1 MKRQLQDQDLAA
13 LGRKLPF
20 EAPTS
25 QRVEHVRNE
34 LLSAAANLPPQRS
47 AGRRRGWGLAI
58 TAIAAGLAGVALV
71 WSTGSEP
78 SRAPIAK
85 RRVPSQAPVAP
96 VAPVAPKTA
105 RHAPEVPQDQR
116 TNLATVHGTGEA
128 TFERKTLSLPS
139 SPTDEVVYLNDG
151 VIRLDVRPLQKGERF
166 RVITP
171 DAEIEVRGTSF
182 RVAVSSGRL
191 LEVEVLS
198 GRVEVRPKGQSK
210 RTLSAQERWRSPT
223 KPSARVVKK
232 PRAEARA
239 TAPATDVR
247 PMKRK
252 EPKPELKVTPK
263 PQAEDPME
271 RAFRE
276 GWRMMRAKKYGRAS
290 EVFRAALRA
299 HPDAPLSQDASYW
312 LTVALLKSGDRASA
326 ARALERFLDRYPTAA
341 RAGEA
346 RVMLAGLLGRSAP
359 ARARALCAAA
369 LKDQSPKVRA
379 KAQALIERLDQAGR
393 NAP

>member
-1 MKRQLQDQDLAA
+1 MKRQLQDQELAA

-47 AGRRRGWGLAI
+47 AGRRRGWGLAVSAI
-58 TAIAAGLAGVALV
+58 GAIAAGIAVVALV

-85 RRVPSQAPVAP
+85 RPVAPQAPVI
-96 VAPVAPKTA
+96 PKIE
-105 RHAPEVPQDQR
+105 RLAPETPQDQR

-198 GRVEVRPKGQSK
+198 GRVEVRPKGQAE
-210 RTLSAQERWRSPT
+210 RTLSAQERWRSPS

-232 PRAEARA
+232 PRAQARV
-239 TAPATDVR
+239 TAPTAGVTNVR

-252 EPKPELKVTPK
+252 EPKLEPKVTPK

-276 GWRMMRAKKYGRAS
+276 GWRMMRAKKYGRAT
-290 EVFRAALRA
+290 EIFRAALRA